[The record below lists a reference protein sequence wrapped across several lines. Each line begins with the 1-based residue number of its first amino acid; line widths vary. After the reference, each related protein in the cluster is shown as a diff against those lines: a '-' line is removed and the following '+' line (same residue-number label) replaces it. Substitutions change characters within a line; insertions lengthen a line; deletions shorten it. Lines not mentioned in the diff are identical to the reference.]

1 MAVIEALRQGQRWQ
15 NWGRS
20 ETAHPAHCASPRTID
35 EVVAVVKQ
43 ARELGLPLKVVGAGH
58 SFTAIAAT
66 SGIQLDLSGLSGLLA
81 VDEQLRRVQ
90 LAAGT
95 HLYDLPALLEP
106 FGLAM
111 ENLGDIDRQT
121 IAGATSTGTHGTGGQ
136 FRGISA
142 QLVALTFV
150 LADGSILRVSAT
162 ENSELLPA
170 AKLGLGALGILVDV
184 TIQCTSAFVIHADE
198 KPESLDAVL
207 EQFAE
212 RVASEDHFEFYWFPH
227 TQSVLTKTNT
237 RLPNGAATAPL
248 SAVKRWI
255 DDTLLAN
262 GLFAATCATG
272 ALLPA
277 AIPSIN
283 RVATQ
288 LTGNREFTDKS
299 TTVFTTDR
307 NVRFREMEYAIP
319 LEAVPEAV
327 RQIQT
332 LIAER
337 GWRISFPIEVRAA
350 AADDL
355 WMSTATGRRSGYIAV
370 HRYWREDP
378 TEYFRAVETIMLSY
392 GGRPHWGKMH
402 SLGSEQ
408 LRELYPNF
416 DRFTAVRDRLD
427 PVRLFTN
434 PYLERVLGQ

>member
-1 MAVIEALRQGQRWQ
+1 MAVIEALQQGQRWQ
-15 NWGRS
+15 NWSRS
-20 ETAHPAHCASPRTID
+20 ETAHPAYCARPRTVD

-43 ARELGLPLKVVGAGH
+43 ARERGLPVKVVGAGH

-66 SGIQLDLSGLSGLLA
+66 SGIHIDLSRLSGLLS

-106 FGLAM
+106 YGLAM

-150 LADGSILRVSAT
+150 LADGSILRVSGT
-162 ENSELLPA
+162 ENTELLPA

-184 TIQCTSAFVIHADE
+184 TIQCTPAFVIHADE
-198 KPESLDAVL
+198 KPESLNAVL
-207 EQFAE
+207 DQFAT
-212 RVASEDHFEFYWFPH
+212 RVASSDHFEFYWFPH
-227 TQSVLTKTNT
+227 THSVLTKTNM
-237 RLPNGAATAPL
+237 RLPQGTRTAPL
-248 SAVKRWI
+248 SAAKRWF
-255 DDTLLAN
+255 DDTLMAN

-272 ALLPA
+272 ARFPA

-283 RVATQ
+283 RIATH
-288 LTGNREFTDKS
+288 LTGNRKFSDKS
-299 TTVFTTDR
+299 TAVFTTDR

-319 LEAVPEAV
+319 LEAVPDAV
-327 RQIQT
+327 RQIQK
-332 LIAER
+332 LIADR

-378 TEYFRAVETIMLSY
+378 TEYFRAVEQIMLSF

-402 SLGSEQ
+402 SLASETLQ
-408 LRELYPNF
+408 ELYPKF
-416 DRFTAVRDRLD
+416 DDFRAVRDRLD
-427 PVRLFTN
+427 PTRLFTN
-434 PYLERVLGQ
+434 PYLERVLG